1 MGSKEEIKMVAN
13 LTGYNDG
20 AAIYGDGVTA
30 AAVKDAMAG
39 TAAGYSLNFADVGG
53 ILLGAGIILGMIVWI
68 FRSGKKV
75 R

>member
-1 MGSKEEIKMVAN
+1 MGSKEEIEVAVN

-53 ILLGAGIILGMIVWI
+53 ILLGAGIILGMIAWI
-68 FRSGKKV
+68 VKKGKKV
-75 R
+75 